1 MVLVHDKCF
10 KVYDYY
16 VKYLSVLDTYLDRK
30 NNNWKNF
37 QDKGSDFLD
46 DKKSYSLLE
55 WPDRIKGLLPD
66 TLTKVELTHLEEGKR
81 EIKITHV
88 C

>member
-1 MVLVHDKCF
+1 MDLYRINDEEAGLAFGVDE
-10 KVYDYY
+10 
-16 VKYLSVLDTYLDRK
+16 
-30 NNNWKNF
+30 
-37 QDKGSDFLD
+37 FLD